1 MRQIGSFDRE
11 EKGGLRRRSEGR
23 RGSEFR
29 GKRGKFNGMGRDDRA
44 IHSPSGMSVV
54 AWYFSELDEGEF
66 SSSLSSILAARAVIL
81 LCCSRSGQLLRK

>member
-1 MRQIGSFDRE
+1 MGSFDRE
-11 EKGGLRRRSEGR
+11 EKGGLGRRSKGR

-54 AWYFSELDEGEF
+54 AWYFSELDEES

-81 LCCSRSGQLLRK
+81 LRCSRSGQLLRK